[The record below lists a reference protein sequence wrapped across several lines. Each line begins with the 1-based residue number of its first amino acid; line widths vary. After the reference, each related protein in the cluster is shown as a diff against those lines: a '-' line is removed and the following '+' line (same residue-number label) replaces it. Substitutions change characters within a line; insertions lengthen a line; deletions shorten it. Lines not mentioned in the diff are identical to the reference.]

1 LPQPFGLAF
10 HFDQKSLES
19 CNLRDPSACGTIL
32 KVLRRKNSALAR
44 AVVTK
49 MRTHYPDGAEM
60 RDERGIIAAVYP
72 LQ

>member
-32 KVLRRKNSALAR
+32 KILRRKNSVLA
-44 AVVTK
+44 AGGCDKK
-49 MRTHYPDGAEM
+49 MRTHYLVGQKCVMSVAL
-60 RDERGIIAAVYP
+60 
-72 LQ
+72 LQRFIL